1 MEMYLLA
8 RIGNYV
14 PNEESLKVIN
24 EYLVDKKYEISSN
37 TLNYRWECEID
48 NLLQLGYSGIPHN
61 GRILING
68 RFKK

>member
-37 TLNYRWECEID
+37 TLNYRWESEID
-48 NLLQLGYSGIPHN
+48 NLL
-61 GRILING
+61 
-68 RFKK
+68 